1 MELKHDNNEL
11 NDGKFGRKPLFGR
24 KNKID
29 GGDRRKMEITSEKI
43 KKSERAMKSA
53 RNLRLKQNSEGKRV

>member
-1 MELKHDNNEL
+1 MELKRDNNEL
-11 NDGKFGRKPLFGR
+11 NDGKFGRKPLFDR

-43 KKSERAMKSA
+43 KKSERAMKV
-53 RNLRLKQNSEGKRV
+53 RGI